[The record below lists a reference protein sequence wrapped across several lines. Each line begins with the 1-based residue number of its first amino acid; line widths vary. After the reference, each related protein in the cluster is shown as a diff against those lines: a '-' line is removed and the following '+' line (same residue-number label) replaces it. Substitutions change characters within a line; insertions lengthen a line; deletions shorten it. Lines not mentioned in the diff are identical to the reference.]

1 MEEKSV
7 GRSFLILSL
16 AGILVKILSA
26 AYVPLLNAIIG
37 QDGIGIY
44 NPSNVES
51 NLDTA
56 EAFLKAYIS
65 MMKDSKVIVPNNH
78 Y

>member
-44 NPSNVES
+44 NALLGNDRSVDKVCELLNKPRSKK
-51 NLDTA
+51 
-56 EAFLKAYIS
+56 EAKIYY
-65 MMKDSKVIVPNNH
+65 KIV
-78 Y
+78 

>member
-7 GRSFLILSL
+7 GRSFLILSV

-44 NPSNVES
+44 NAGMVC
-51 NLDTA
+51 
-56 EAFLKAYIS
+56 
-65 MMKDSKVIVPNNH
+65 
-78 Y
+78 